1 MPLCTRHF
9 CSTDVFFGGIGAA
22 SRSGILVKGGN
33 YLDALNHLGAVVF
46 DKTGTLTVG
55 NFNVT
60 AIEAQSPYTKD
71 DVLNA
76 ALTAE
81 QMSNHPIA
89 RSISACAKSHGMM
102 CNSND
107 ISKNNYTELS
117 GRGVKCTIGDD
128 IIYAGNEK
136 LMREIG
142 ISYMPSSQFGTLVY
156 VAKTINTSV
165 AYRSATK
172 SKAMPKTP
180 YRICAN
186 AA

>member
-1 MPLCTRHF
+1 MTIFARYYTPIVVLGALLLTLIPVTFLGGAFAEWINRSLVFLVISCPCALVISVPLT
-9 CSTDVFFGGIGAA
+9 FFGGIGAA

-46 DKTGTLTVG
+46 DKTGTLTIG

-60 AIEAQSPYTKD
+60 AIEAQSPYTED

-102 CNSND
+102 CNPND
-107 ISKNNYTELS
+107 
-117 GRGVKCTIGDD
+117 
-128 IIYAGNEK
+128 
-136 LMREIG
+136 M
-142 ISYMPSSQFGTLVY
+142 
-156 VAKTINTSV
+156 
-165 AYRSATK
+165 
-172 SKAMPKTP
+172 
-180 YRICAN
+180 
-186 AA
+186 